1 MSDLPPP
8 PPPPGEFTSP
18 PSYTGNALSDSRVQ
32 RIGSLAKALWI
43 LAAIEVPMQ
52 LIATGLDWR
61 LSRKAGDFVA
71 GTITEAEFKKAAQS
85 PLSSLA
91 GLLFLPMAVLTI
103 MWMFRM
109 ASNLR
114 AIGRT
119 GMVWSPLWAIFGWL
133 VPPCVVYAVPWLM
146 FGELWRASD
155 PSAPLHDESWKRGRT
170 TKLVHAWWVF
180 FGLLPA
186 VGALISLAILFSQF
200 RQTDLLEFA
209 RQQQG
214 HVGVNV
220 VLDLGKVAAAAVF
233 CLFVRQLSDRHMRL
247 TREI

>member
-18 PSYTGNALSDSRVQ
+18 PSYTGNPLTDSRVQ
-32 RIGSLAKALWI
+32 SIGSLSKAPWI
-43 LAAIEVPMQ
+43 LAAVEVPLQ
-52 LIATGLDWR
+52 LIATVLAWR
-61 LSRKAGDFVA
+61 LSSKAGDFVA
-71 GTITEAEFKKAAQS
+71 GTITEEQFKKAAQS
-85 PLSSLA
+85 PLTTLA
-91 GLLFLPMAVLTI
+91 GLLFLPIAVLTI

-155 PSAPLHDESWKRGRT
+155 PSSAPHDESWKRTRIT
-170 TKLVHAWWVF
+170 PLVHAWWVLY
-180 FGLLPA
+180 GLLPL
-186 VGALISLAILFSQF
+186 VGLVTSANLLRQFQQNDLI
-200 RQTDLLEFA
+200 EVA
-209 RQQQG
+209 RQQQD
-214 HVGVNV
+214 NV
-220 VLDLGKVAAAAVF
+220 LLNVLLGLGTVAAAAVF
-233 CLFVRQLSDRHMRL
+233 CLFVRQLSDRHMRT